1 MSQIDRLRVAPNEKF
16 RLDDFDPADESV
28 APGNKEETAEKLEEL
43 EQRLGELQEL
53 FFADHRRAL
62 LVVLQGMDTSGK
74 DGTVRHVMHGV
85 SPLGV
90 RAVPFK
96 KPTPPEIDHD
106 FLWRAH
112 AQTPGKGEIV
122 FFNRSHYEDVLI
134 VRVHQ
139 WIDEKECRRRY
150 KQINDFEQMLVEN
163 GTIVLKFF
171 LHISKDEQRKRLR
184 ARVDDPTKRW
194 KFQFGDLDER
204 KLWDDYRQAYEA
216 AIENTSTKHAPWV
229 VVPADHKWVRNYVV
243 AKTIVKTLKN
253 LDMKYPDP
261 DLKGAVIE

>member
-1 MSQIDRLRVAPNEKF
+1 MHLERLRITGHEKF
-16 RLDDFDPADESV
+16 RLDDFDPDDTSV
-28 APGNKEETAEKLEEL
+28 AAGDKTETLEKCAKLED
-43 EQRLGELQEL
+43 RIGELQGL
-53 FFADHRRAL
+53 LFADHQHSL

-90 RAVPFK
+90 RAIPFK
-96 KPTPPEIDHD
+96 KPTPIESDHD

-122 FFNRSHYEDVLI
+122 IFNRSHYEDVLI
-134 VRVHQ
+134 VRVHE
-139 WIDEKECRRRY
+139 WIDKDECRRRFDR
-150 KQINDFEQMLVEN
+150 INEFERLLADN

-184 ARVDDPTKRW
+184 ERVEDPTKRW

-204 KLWDDYRQAYEA
+204 KLWKEYGAAYEE
-216 AIENTSTKHAPWV
+216 AIAKTATKHAPWII
-229 VVPADHKWVRNYVV
+229 VPADHKWVRNYVV
-243 AKTIVKTLKN
+243 AKTIVDTLRE
-253 LDMKYPDP
+253 LDMQYPQP